1 MVKIYPELHVNE
13 ELLPDLV
20 LKPKEKTSTSS
31 NAASVKQKLE
41 DSIQNFERFKDYSGI
56 ELILHNEETCL
67 NTLRE
72 LDSAERDGKKTSCL
86 LLMLTRT
93 SFKKTERYFRKKMTE
108 LLKTT
113 SHSRGQAHF
122 LINFFHL
129 VEKNNKLMYSKLPI
143 LSRKHG
149 VAPNLTALKEI
160 IKAKFRIE
168 KYIAIKNNTEVKF
181 QARWQ
186 LDINSSQEL

>member
-1 MVKIYPELHVNE
+1 MLVKIYPELHVNE

-20 LKPKEKTSTSS
+20 LKSKEKPSTSS
-31 NAASVKQKLE
+31 NAASVKQKLK

-67 NTLRE
+67 SE

-122 LINFFHL
+122 LVNFSHL

-143 LSRKHG
+143 LSRKRS

-186 LDINSSQEL
+186 RYINSSQKL